1 MAGKGSTVP
10 TKNGLNTSLSHQL
23 NMKKLSP
30 PPLSTQNAP
39 SPLFCIFWQF
49 SRSPLLEWG
58 NACHT
63 MVHKTSTKKW
73 KNMLVLVLLSLFVL
87 FFWGEGG
94 VFWTLSN
101 TLKMEFFSKIKPL
114 TIFAKKLYLSCL
126 TGFWTSFCQKLRRIE
141 LHEYYQQIE
150 SHIRLYFNGFQYL
163 RATAAH

>member
-58 NACHT
+58 NACHI

-73 KNMLVLVLLSLFVL
+73 KNMLVVVLLSLF
-87 FFWGEGG
+87 FFGGG

-114 TIFAKKLYLSCL
+114 TIFAKKLHLRCL
-126 TGFWTSFCQKLRRIE
+126 TGFWISFCQKLRRIE
-141 LHEYYQQIE
+141 LYEYYQQIQ
-150 SHIRLYFNGFQYL
+150 SHILASFKKIRPKIAVGE
-163 RATAAH
+163 